1 MEATKFCSFEDPWW
15 KVQLGKCYVM
25 LGLLRDGEAQFRSAL
40 QSGPNIEVFLRLS
53 RLFVRLDQPL
63 SSLDICQQ
71 ALSWFPYEVTL
82 LIEIARYILKIVVKF
97 VFCYRALVMI
107 SLTFILIVIALF
119 IMYDTFV
126 FLSSKY

>member
-1 MEATKFCSFEDPWW
+1 MEATKHCSFEDPWW

-40 QSGPNIEVFLRLS
+40 KHGPNVEVFLRLS

-71 ALSWFPYEVTL
+71 ALSWFPSEITL
-82 LIEIARYILKIVVKF
+82 LLEMARYIQKF
-97 VFCYRALVMI
+97 
-107 SLTFILIVIALF
+107 
-119 IMYDTFV
+119 
-126 FLSSKY
+126 